1 MERRLWH
8 LVGLVLVGVL
18 LSTQTSPGEH
28 CDQEKARIVTAE
40 EGKSITV
47 KCSTTKNAAS
57 MHLYQRMESEKK
69 VLYYYRNPAKC
80 TPEDEFVDRV
90 KTEGEMVNLSVT
102 ITNVTD
108 DDSGLYWCS
117 YNMIQDLNLMKFTSS
132 FTLVVVNADLKPC
145 PPAEAV
151 LTPSLWV
158 TTAICAGSV
167 LLLSVVILLICLG
180 PKMKKAC
187 EEKKEMHFNEIYEG
201 IQHRASLS

>member
-1 MERRLWH
+1 MEHSLWH
-8 LVGLVLVGVL
+8 LGGLVLVVMFL
-18 LSTQTSPGEH
+18 VTQATR
-28 CDQEKARIVTAE
+28 EKARIVTAE

-47 KCSTTKNAAS
+47 KCSTTKNAES
-57 MHLYQRMESEKK
+57 MHLYRRMELEKK

-80 TPEDEFVDRV
+80 RPEDEFVDRV

-117 YNMIQDLNLMKFTSS
+117 YNMIQDLNLKKFNSS
-132 FTLVVVNADLKPC
+132 YTLVVVNADLKPC
-145 PPAEAV
+145 PPAEPV

-180 PKMKKAC
+180 PKLKKAC
-187 EEKKEMHFNEIYEG
+187 GKNKNYNGIYEDMRHPS
-201 IQHRASLS
+201 ISRPKP